1 MTTPGTTARKRR
13 SGASLYT
20 TLARFVCLRKSCFRR
35 VDGGGGRM
43 TEEGFRPPPAGAK
56 RDPGG
61 GVEKP
66 RSKWLEGEEGYGWI
80 NTITQGW
87 LAAATRSP
95 VPAWRNTRAERN
107 GRNGRD
113 ITTPLLVIEIIRC
126 LDTRPRLRL
135 PSFSSSPLFFSF
147 CLSVDPSPYILA
159 TADKTADGRV

>member
-61 GVEKP
+61 GW
-66 RSKWLEGEEGYGWI
+66 RSREVNGWRGKRGTVGLI
-80 NTITQGW
+80 QSHRGGSQPP
-87 LAAATRSP
+87 LAARSQRGGTR
-95 VPAWRNTRAERN
+95 ERREM
-107 GRNGRD
+107 GEMG
-113 ITTPLLVIEIIRC
+113 EI
-126 LDTRPRLRL
+126 
-135 PSFSSSPLFFSF
+135 
-147 CLSVDPSPYILA
+147 
-159 TADKTADGRV
+159 